1 MKTATAQAGRSD
13 PPGFFIY
20 RCTNPVVESGYC
32 EQKNRKII
40 TKKSDFTENADRLQ
54 IRKVKKEK

>member
-1 MKTATAQAGRSD
+1 MNENGDDPSRTERSD
-13 PPGFFIY
+13 RLFYLPRHDSVTI
-20 RCTNPVVESGYC
+20 SGHS
-32 EQKNRKII
+32 ERKII